1 MKQDKYTEASQN
13 LAKAA
18 DIAIA
23 VVQKF
28 PPKGWNEHYVTENKN
43 EINHFIDVYK
53 EWKENALN
61 PKPQFRNLK
70 SLKFV
75 YENIFTEFQEGNGDY
90 VEEFWKEIKTQ
101 NLPFKRENK
110 LAKIL
115 KRKKINNIHEY
126 NFVIDVIV
134 PYQQEELINTE
145 EVVLL
150 NEWLG
155 VFENRKKK

>member
-1 MKQDKYTEASQN
+1 MKEDKYTEASQN
-13 LAKAA
+13 LAKAL

-23 VVQKF
+23 VLQKF

-43 EINHFIDVYK
+43 EIDFTIDLYN
-53 EWKENALN
+53 EWKEMALN
-61 PKPQFRNLK
+61 PKPQYRNLK
-70 SLKFV
+70 SLK
-75 YENIFTEFQEGNGDY
+75 YKIENVFTYFHEASGTY
-90 VEEFWKEIKTQ
+90 VEEFWKEIKAH

-126 NFVIDVIV
+126 DFIIDVIV
-134 PYQQEELINTE
+134 PYKQEGLINDE

-150 NEWLG
+150 NKWIGE
-155 VFENRKKK
+155 FENRKKK